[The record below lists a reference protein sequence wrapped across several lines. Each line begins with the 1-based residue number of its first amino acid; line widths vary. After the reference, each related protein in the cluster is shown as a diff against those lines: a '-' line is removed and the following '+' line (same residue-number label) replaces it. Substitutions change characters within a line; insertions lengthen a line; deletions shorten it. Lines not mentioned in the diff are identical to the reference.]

1 MKNRR
6 YNSNCLCPELIDV
19 MGYNKYKSAAICDEA
34 GRQKIS
40 NYPIIDVVGQV
51 GGLVQAQYEYRADVE
66 PLKRTYNQR
75 GDNSPASSEK
85 SNPGVVDKKYN
96 LSNYQTV
103 SECASSLES
112 LGVDSDRA
120 SLECNSY
127 FDNGKMSDKNT
138 VSGNHLLQTVKT
150 SKTLQVHNAA
160 NRTDIIMDSIKIGQ
174 SARAKDGSDIE
185 PEVPAWAQTMI
196 GGPPNLIKSSS
207 TNRIKSASEQQKDQM
222 YAYMRAK
229 QITHRDDVNGVPYNE
244 EMEQLIHERGEY
256 LNDIAEI
263 LDNRKIK
270 SGKVEK
276 KPNRYEGVPA
286 WAICS
291 GLLD

>member
-1 MKNRR
+1 
-6 YNSNCLCPELIDV
+6 
-19 MGYNKYKSAAICDEA
+19 MGYNKFRAAAICDCA
-34 GRQKIS
+34 GRFGIS
-40 NYPIIDVVGQV
+40 HMAPIDVVGKV

-85 SNPGVVDKKYN
+85 SNPGVVDKKYD

-112 LGVDSDRA
+112 LGVDADRA
-120 SLECNSY
+120 TLECNSY

-150 SKTLQVHNAA
+150 SKTINVHSTANNDWITYGQNA
-160 NRTDIIMDSIKIGQ
+160 RS
-174 SARAKDGSDIE
+174 KDGSDIE
-185 PEVPAWAQTMI
+185 PEEIPAWSMVQI

-222 YAYMRAK
+222 YAYMRAR
-229 QITHRDDVNGVPYNE
+229 QISHPDDVNDVPYNA

-256 LNDIAEI
+256 LNDIQDI
-263 LDNRKIK
+263 LENRKIK
-270 SGKVEK
+270 SGAVK
-276 KPNRYEGVPA
+276 KPVDPRPK
-286 WAICS
+286 WAQVTWGFS
-291 GLLD
+291 